1 MAGNSEK
8 SANHKAL
15 VDAGVIKDDATLNA
29 AEDHVI
35 ENLSKEE
42 LDTLISIRKRLS
54 EAEASRATASTGEFE
69 TSSNIIV

>member
-54 EAEASRATASTGEFE
+54 EAEASRSTASTGEFE